1 VIYIADSKPGQYL
14 REEIMSE
21 PTAFYESILAAGAI
35 LSGFCG
41 TFLSFRIQ
49 REANYYRQPAV
60 SFEEEK
66 AKDIYVGLTHF
77 TSSFFILSL
86 GTICSVVFG
95 FLLPLFA
102 LAGAAWLLSHRNV
115 VVAGLVA
122 ALILVATYFIDEM
135 IHYGILRR
143 GRLLRD
149 VSEWQK
155 EIPVVVGG
163 LAVAVVTFMVVMK
176 YFQ

>member
-1 VIYIADSKPGQYL
+1 
-14 REEIMSE
+14 MSPD
-21 PTAFYESILAAGAI
+21 PTSFYESVIGAGAI

-66 AKDIYVGLTHF
+66 GKDIFVGLTHF
-77 TSSFFILSL
+77 TSAFLLLLL

-102 LAGAAWLLSHRNV
+102 LAGSAWILGHRNV
-115 VVAGLVA
+115 VVAGLVS
-122 ALILVATYFIDEM
+122 ALILIIGYFLDELV
-135 IHYGILRR
+135 HYGILSSH
-143 GRLLRD
+143 LLHD
-149 VSEWQK
+149 VSEWRK
-155 EIPVVVGG
+155 ECFILAGG
-163 LAVAVVTFMVVMK
+163 IAAAAVAFYMIATHVH
-176 YFQ
+176 